1 MTDQSDHDVLVSLKT
16 LMEVMIASQNDFIKT
31 SNERH
36 NALTTRISVLENS
49 DSKDSERFKSIGE
62 QITRS
67 LDNATRIATLQSD
80 VNNLG
85 ESLRDLK
92 SKSNLFDIINGVGV
106 AIAAAVG
113 WNR

>member
-16 LMEVMIASQNDFIKT
+16 LMEVMIRNQADFQK
-31 SNERH
+31 SYEERH
-36 NALTTRISVLENS
+36 TQLVSRISVLEQS
-49 DSKDSERFKSIGE
+49 DSRDSERFRSIME
-62 QITRS
+62 QIQRS
-67 LDNATRIATLQSD
+67 LNNAKNIETLTAD
-80 VNNLG
+80 MNNLG
-85 ESLRDLK
+85 ENLRDLK